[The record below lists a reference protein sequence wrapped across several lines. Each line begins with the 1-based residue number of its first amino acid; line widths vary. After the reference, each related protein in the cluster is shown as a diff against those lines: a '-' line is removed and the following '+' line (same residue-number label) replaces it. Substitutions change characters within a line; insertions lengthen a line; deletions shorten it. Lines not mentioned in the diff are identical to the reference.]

1 MELPKIDVPIYDLT
15 LPSNGKEIKI
25 RPFLVKEEKLLLMA
39 AESKDPVTI
48 INTTLQVISNCILEG
63 DVKIN
68 ALPFFDI
75 DYLFIA
81 LRAKSLGE
89 TIQVN
94 FKCNNMVE
102 GQPCGSIFPV
112 DINISNFEIYNMD
125 KPKVVQLSNT
135 MSLRMK
141 FPPYSLMRML
151 DEKDNELEKKTKIM
165 AACIDAIVN
174 KNNIMSAKDYSREQM
189 VEFIDGLTEEQVRKI
204 ESFTGKMP
212 SFAIRAKKTCSKCGH
227 EHNIVYDDFTSFF
240 T

>member
-39 AESKDPVTI
+39 AESKDPATI
-48 INTTLQVISNCILEG
+48 ISTTLQIISNCILEG

-102 GQPCGSIFPV
+102 GQPCGSVFPV
-112 DINISNFEIYNMD
+112 DINISNFEIYNID

-141 FPPYSLMRML
+141 FPTYSLMRML
-151 DEKDNELEKKTKIM
+151 DEKDNALEKKSKIM

-174 KNNIMSAKDYSREQM
+174 KNDVMSAKDYSREQM
-189 VEFIDGLTEEQVRKI
+189 IEFIDGLTEEQVREI
-204 ESFTGKMP
+204 EGFTGKMP
-212 SFAIRAKKTCSKCGH
+212 SFAIKANKICSKCGH